1 MLTEILSIIG
11 AFILSMACGIF
22 FIPTVLNFCKK
33 KKLYDIP
40 TLRKVHNAPIPRLG
54 GITFI
59 PSMMISA
66 VAVLLI
72 IATNNIQDKISL
84 SMWSVGFILS
94 LSIIYSVGIIDD
106 LIGLNAKVK
115 FAAQILA
122 ASIMPFCGLQ
132 INDLYG
138 LFGIYEI
145 PSVIGIPLTI
155 LIFVFIDNALNLID
169 GIDGLATSLSI
180 IALLGFFYC
189 FVPYNLIAYEVM
201 IAGLLGVLAVYLYY
215 NMWGKVEKG
224 TKIFMGDSGSL
235 TLGFFLA
242 FLFVKAIAVNPN
254 VMPMSPKRIL
264 IAYSLLIIPTF
275 DVVRVV
281 IHRIRNK
288 KPIFDADKCHIHH
301 KILAMGYNQHYTLF
315 IIILLDIVFI
325 GINVVL
331 GKMNVGLTGIL
342 LIDIALY
349 TMLHIGINQKINLK
363 SREKTIQNKT
373 EIKNRNNR
381 MERFVKRFTD
391 ILVSVLCLVLFSP
404 LFAIISL
411 AIKWEDGLPIIYK
424 QERIGLHGKPFFIY
438 KFRSMK
444 IDAEKDG
451 PDLLEINGD
460 PRLTKVGRFLRAHHL
475 DELPQLWNVFKGD
488 MAFIGPRPERKF
500 YIDQIME
507 HDPRYKYLYQIR
519 PGVTSYATLYNGY
532 TDTMEKMLRR
542 LDLDLY
548 YLEHRSWW
556 FDAKILIKTFINIV
570 FGKKF

>member
-189 FVPYNLIAYEVM
+189 FVPYDLIAYEVM

-373 EIKNRNNR
+373 EIKNRSNR

-451 PDLLEINGD
+451 PDLLEISGD

>member
-189 FVPYNLIAYEVM
+189 FVPYDLIAYEVM

>member
-22 FIPTVLNFCKK
+22 FIPTVLKFCKK

-40 TLRKVHNAPIPRLG
+40 TLRKVHSAPIPRLG

-189 FVPYNLIAYEVM
+189 FIPYNLIAYEVM

-373 EIKNRNNR
+373 EIKNRSNR
-381 MERFVKRFTD
+381 MERLVKRFTD

>member
-22 FIPTVLNFCKK
+22 FIPTVLKFCKK

-40 TLRKVHNAPIPRLG
+40 TLRKVHSAPIPRLG

-138 LFGIYEI
+138 LFGVYEI
-145 PSVIGIPLTI
+145 PSVVGIPLTI

-189 FVPYNLIAYEVM
+189 FIPYNLIAYEVM

-373 EIKNRNNR
+373 EIKNRSNR

-451 PDLLEINGD
+451 PDLLEISGD

-507 HDPRYKYLYQIR
+507 LDPRYEYLYQIR

>member
-189 FVPYNLIAYEVM
+189 FVPYDLIAYEVM

-451 PDLLEINGD
+451 PDLLEISGD

-507 HDPRYKYLYQIR
+507 HDPRYEYLYQIR

>member
-22 FIPTVLNFCKK
+22 FIPTVLKFCKK

-40 TLRKVHNAPIPRLG
+40 TLRKVHSAPIPRLG

-122 ASIMPFCGLQ
+122 ASIIPFFGLQ
-132 INDLYG
+132 INNLYG

-189 FVPYNLIAYEVM
+189 FVPYDLIAYEVM

-281 IHRIRNK
+281 LHRIRNR

-363 SREKTIQNKT
+363 SREKVIQNKT
-373 EIKNRNNR
+373 EIKNRSNR
-381 MERFVKRFTD
+381 MERLVKRFTD

-411 AIKWEDGLPIIYK
+411 AIKWEDGLPVIYR

-451 PDLLEINGD
+451 PDLLEISGD

-500 YIDQIME
+500 YIDQIIE
-507 HDPRYKYLYQIR
+507 HDPRYEYLYQIR

>member
-22 FIPTVLNFCKK
+22 FIPTVLKFCKK

-40 TLRKVHNAPIPRLG
+40 TLRKVHSAPIPRLG

-189 FVPYNLIAYEVM
+189 FIPYNLIAYEVM

-373 EIKNRNNR
+373 EIKNRSNR
-381 MERFVKRFTD
+381 MERLVKRFTD

-411 AIKWEDGLPIIYK
+411 AIKWEDGLPVIYR

-451 PDLLEINGD
+451 PDLLEISGD

-507 HDPRYKYLYQIR
+507 HDPRYEYLYQIR

>member
-22 FIPTVLNFCKK
+22 FIPTVLKFCKK

-40 TLRKVHNAPIPRLG
+40 TLRKVHSAPIPRLG

-145 PSVIGIPLTI
+145 PSVVGIPLTI

-169 GIDGLATSLSI
+169 GIDGLASSLSI

-189 FVPYNLIAYEVM
+189 FIPYNLIAYEVM

-254 VMPMSPKRIL
+254 VMPMSPKRVL

-281 IHRIRNK
+281 LHRIRNR

-301 KILAMGYNQHYTLF
+301 KFLAMGYNQHYTLF
-315 IIILLDIVFI
+315 IIILLALVFC

-331 GKMNVGLTGIL
+331 GNMNVGLTGIL

-373 EIKNRNNR
+373 EIKNRSNR

-451 PDLLEINGD
+451 PDLLEISGD

-507 HDPRYKYLYQIR
+507 HDPRYEYLYQIR

-548 YLEHRSWW
+548 YLENRSWW
-556 FDAKILIKTFINIV
+556 FDTKILIKTFINIV

>member
-22 FIPTVLNFCKK
+22 FIPTVLKFCKK

-40 TLRKVHNAPIPRLG
+40 TLRKVHSAPIPRLG

-94 LSIIYSVGIIDD
+94 LSIIYSVGTIDD

-189 FVPYNLIAYEVM
+189 FIPYNLIAYEVM

-373 EIKNRNNR
+373 EIKNRSNR
-381 MERFVKRFTD
+381 MERLVKRFTD

-411 AIKWEDGLPIIYK
+411 AIKWEDGLPVIYR

-451 PDLLEINGD
+451 PDLLEISGD

-507 HDPRYKYLYQIR
+507 LDPRYEYLYQIR

>member
-22 FIPTVLNFCKK
+22 FIPTVLKFCKK

-40 TLRKVHNAPIPRLG
+40 TLRKVHSAPIPRLG

-189 FVPYNLIAYEVM
+189 FIPYNLIAYEVM

-373 EIKNRNNR
+373 EIKNRSNR
-381 MERFVKRFTD
+381 MERLVKRFTD

-507 HDPRYKYLYQIR
+507 HDPRYEYLYQIR

>member
-189 FVPYNLIAYEVM
+189 FVPYDLIAYEVM

-373 EIKNRNNR
+373 EIKNRSNR

-451 PDLLEINGD
+451 PDLLEISGD

-507 HDPRYKYLYQIR
+507 HDPRYEYLYQIR

-548 YLEHRSWW
+548 YLENRSWW

>member
-11 AFILSMACGIF
+11 AFILSMTCGIF

-40 TLRKVHNAPIPRLG
+40 TLRKVHSAPIPRLG

-72 IATNNIQDKISL
+72 IAINNIQDKISL

-145 PSVIGIPLTI
+145 PSVVGIPLTI

-189 FVPYNLIAYEVM
+189 FIPYDLIAYEVM
-201 IAGLLGVLAVYLYY
+201 IAGLLGVLVVYLYF
-215 NMWGKVEKG
+215 NMYGKVEKG

-254 VMPMSPKRIL
+254 IMPMSPKRVL

-281 IHRIRNK
+281 LHRIRNR
-288 KPIFDADKCHIHH
+288 KPIFDADKSHIHH
-301 KILAMGYNQHYTLF
+301 KFLAMGYNQHYTLF
-315 IIILLDIVFI
+315 IIILLALAFI
-325 GINVVL
+325 GTNVIL
-331 GKMNVGLTGIL
+331 SNMSVGLTGIL

-363 SREKTIQNKT
+363 SREKNIQNKT
-373 EIKNRNNR
+373 EIKNRSNR

-391 ILVSVLCLVLFSP
+391 ILVSVPCLVLFSP

-411 AIKWEDGLPIIYK
+411 AIKWEDGLPVIYR

-507 HDPRYKYLYQIR
+507 HDPRYEYLYQIR

-556 FDAKILIKTFINIV
+556 FDAKILTKTFINIA

>member
-11 AFILSMACGIF
+11 AFILGMACGIF

-189 FVPYNLIAYEVM
+189 FVPYDLIAYEVM

-254 VMPMSPKRIL
+254 VMPMPPKRIL

-373 EIKNRNNR
+373 EIKNRSNR

-451 PDLLEINGD
+451 PDLLEISGD